1 MTVKLSDKDLDPM
14 LKKLHLANTRRTWKE
29 TVDRAEKEDWSCR
42 DFLAL
47 LVTEEVAHR
56 EQTRIMR
63 SVRKAG
69 FPFLKTIEEYDF
81 SLRSNIRRS
90 LFGSYLSSEL
100 VSDGRNL
107 ILMGKTGRGKTHLAI
122 SIAYRAIQNGFTAK
136 FTTAAILIE
145 ELSEASKE
153 GKLRQALKEYVSPSV
168 LVIDEVGYLTYG
180 PDAANVL
187 FHVVN
192 ERHILNRPILFT
204 TNKSPFEEWGDAL
217 HDKDL
222 AEAIVDRVLEK
233 GRIVVLDGPSARTR
247 HLERSK
253 DQNAKIDKPARIS
266 GIKRVGS
273 KRGAFEHFL
282 VGPALG
288 RFITVSS
295 GSRSPRSATT
305 NWACGFP
312 APSSSDRILHQGLC
326 DLSTGE
332 AFAVVSDPVIR
343 IQTQDRVYPSATP
356 PRPAK
361 ALALSRT
368 HHVPTHLLFHPETD
382 PSKGL

>member
-1 MTVKLSDKDLDPM
+1 MSSMTLKISDQDLDPM
-14 LKKLHLANTRRTWKE
+14 FKKLHLANTRRTWKE

-47 LVTEEVAHR
+47 IVTEEVAHR

-81 SLRSNIRRS
+81 SLRSNVRRS
-90 LFGSYLSSEL
+90 LFGSYLGPEL
-100 VSDGRNL
+100 VSDGKNL
-107 ILMGKTGRGKTHLAI
+107 ILMGKTGRGKTHLAVA
-122 SIAYRAIQNGFTAK
+122 IAYRAIQNGFTAK
-136 FTTAAILIE
+136 FTTAAVLIE

-168 LVIDEVGYLTYG
+168 LVIDEVGYLSYG

-217 HDKDL
+217 HDRDL

-266 GIKRVGS
+266 GIKRPYFPESTTSTSNTYWTSG
-273 KRGAFEHFL
+273 
-282 VGPALG
+282 
-288 RFITVSS
+288 ITW
-295 GSRSPRSATT
+295 
-305 NWACGFP
+305 N
-312 APSSSDRILHQGLC
+312 IL
-326 DLSTGE
+326 
-332 AFAVVSDPVIR
+332 
-343 IQTQDRVYPSATP
+343 QT
-356 PRPAK
+356 
-361 ALALSRT
+361 
-368 HHVPTHLLFHPETD
+368 
-382 PSKGL
+382 